1 MDKKWKP
8 GRSKIQFYYVPV
20 SIFYPFTVSIAFSS

>member
-8 GRSKIQFYYVPV
+8 GRSKIEFYYVPV
-20 SIFYPFTVSIAFSS
+20 SIFYPFINPAGNS